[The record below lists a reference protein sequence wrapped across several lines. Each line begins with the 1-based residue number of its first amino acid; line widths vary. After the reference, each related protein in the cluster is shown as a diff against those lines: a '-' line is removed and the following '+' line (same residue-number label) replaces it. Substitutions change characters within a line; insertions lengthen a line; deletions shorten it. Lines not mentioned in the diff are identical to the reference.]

1 MSRILVALLLLWS
14 TAWAEPPQVVI
25 VSGPQ
30 ADEQVTALKWALR
43 RVVDSRDNMRLLA
56 LDDLIG
62 GGAAAGTMALER
74 GIEALEN
81 LDFGAA
87 STSLRLAALNLA
99 GHARHKAEATQALY
113 HLGRAQ
119 MALRDNRRAETT
131 FALLFRLDPSFDP
144 PPGTASP
151 SNRRA
156 MSAGGQRANQTKNG
170 SLDVTWK
177 DGAAAVFLDGVY
189 RGMTPAAFPTLS
201 AGPHHVRLTVD
212 GSADTLEVIEV
223 SHRKKKTV
231 VGRHRALAKSTLWR
245 RVMTGLADD
254 PPDVDALRN
263 LAAMTGGRQAI
274 LLVEDG
280 DDGVVALLYD
290 LPRQARVRRVEVDRL
305 EDPSSGAQVLDELYT
320 GLDPEAA
327 NMLASADLAA
337 EGSEWDT
344 RWLLWSAAGL
354 GLVAAVVVPIVLFSD
369 DEQRGLDPTPGTGAV
384 IVRY

>member
-1 MSRILVALLLLWS
+1 M
-14 TAWAEPPQVVI
+14 I

-30 ADEQVTALKWALR
+30 ADEKVTALKWALR
-43 RVVDSRDNMRLLA
+43 RVVDGRDNMRLLA

-74 GIEALEN
+74 GVEALEN
-81 LDFGAA
+81 LDFDEA

-99 GHARHKAEATQALY
+99 GHARYKTEATQALY

-131 FALLFRLDPSFDP
+131 FALLFRLDPGFDP
-144 PPGTASP
+144 PSGTASP
-151 SNRRA
+151 SNRRVMA
-156 MSAGGQRANQTKNG
+156 AGGQRANQTKTG
-170 SLDVTWK
+170 SLEVTWK
-177 DGAAAVFLDGVY
+177 EGAAAVFLDGVY
-189 RGMTPAAFPTLS
+189 RGMTPATFPKLS

-212 GSADTLEVIEV
+212 GSADTLEVVEV
-223 SHRKKKTV
+223 THRKSKTV

-274 LLVEDG
+274 LLVEEG
-280 DDGVVALLYD
+280 DAGIVGLLYD
-290 LPRQARVRRVEVDRL
+290 LERQTRVRRVEVSRL
-305 EDPSSGAQVLDELYT
+305 DDPSSGAQLLDELYA
-320 GLDPEAA
+320 GLDPQAA

-344 RWLLWSAAGL
+344 QWLLWSAAGL
-354 GLVAAVVVPIVLFSD
+354 GLVAAVVVPFALFSG
-369 DEQRGLDPTPGTGAV
+369 EEEGGLEPTPGTGAV